1 MTYETTYTK
10 ARQNLAKLLSRVSD
24 NKEVVYV
31 TRRRG
36 ERVALIAEDE
46 LVGLLETVHLLRS
59 PKNAQRLL
67 AALNGAL
74 RNKTKP
80 MTLEELREKVGLGP
94 KTS

>member
-1 MTYETTYTK
+1 MDYETTYTR

-36 ERVALIAEDE
+36 GRVALIAEDE
-46 LVGLLETVHLLRS
+46 LIGLLETVHLLRS

-80 MTLEELREKVGLGP
+80 MTLEELRNKVGLGP